1 MLCSEGKP
9 LSADGKQEEI
19 MERREVLGLAAMAAM
34 AAAVGHRA
42 AAQPAPGKHEARIIR
57 VYADKAGESH
67 IEELP
72 VAANAEPLPVTG
84 VRLNRYAPSTNDWHT
99 PRNGTFAINTEGKLE
114 VEVSTG
120 AKRVIGPGDLV
131 YIGDTHG
138 KGHVTKLLTP
148 VTNLFIT
155 VDPAFDVISWAAGKA

>member
-1 MLCSEGKP
+1 
-9 LSADGKQEEI
+9 
-19 MERREVLGLAAMAAM
+19 
-34 AAAVGHRA
+34 
-42 AAQPAPGKHEARIIR
+42 
-57 VYADKAGESH
+57 
-67 IEELP
+67 
-72 VAANAEPLPVTG
+72 VTG

-99 PRNGTFAINTEGKLE
+99 PKNGTFAINTEGKLE

-131 YIGDTHG
+131 YIGDTQG

-155 VDPAFDVISWAAGKA
+155 VDPKFDVVSWAAGKA